1 MHKKGK
7 GKMNSGRAG
16 AFCALGMAVC
26 AQAVAVPSDSG
37 ADVSEEVAFQHAFI
51 RNLGL
56 APDEEEEV
64 WARNA
69 HPDAQWYP
77 TACLGLFIHWGI
89 SSVTGWGDLSWG
101 MIKPAP
107 GQPKE
112 CLERWG
118 LPSPAR
124 NVPPNEYWRQAER
137 FDASR
142 FDPDRILAAAK
153 RAGFTYAILTA
164 KHHDGFCLWPS
175 SVGGFSTGNWLGGRD
190 LVGEFVAACRR
201 QGLKVGLYY
210 SPPDWRFDRDYM
222 TFSRD
227 PGDPDVGC
235 DWEPRKPLEMTDG
248 QRARLREYNRI
259 QIEEL
264 LTRYGK
270 IDMMWFD
277 GMGSTCISVKR
288 MRELQPSLI
297 INDRGRS
304 HGDFLTQDSE
314 CRFPRSRRP
323 MSLWWEYIHTLCD
336 GGWGWRYHE
345 SYKPLAWLVAQ
356 AAMARSW
363 NGNFVANVAPDG
375 HGALP
380 EAYYKLMEGMA
391 AWMRENGRSIVGTRG
406 TDLWPERCNVPVTRR
421 DDTLYFHYDW
431 LQCGE
436 IACEGVAEPL
446 SAEARGR
453 PVPYEWKGGRLRIR
467 LPYDRVDNLTTVV
480 EVRLRGDGD

>member
-1 MHKKGK
+1 
-7 GKMNSGRAG
+7 MNSGRAG
-16 AFCALGMAVC
+16 AFCALKMAFCALGMAVG

-51 RNLGL
+51 KNLGL

-153 RAGFTYAILTA
+153 RAGFTYAILTT

-235 DWEPRKPLEMTDG
+235 DWEPRKPLKMTDE

-345 SYKPLAWLVAQ
+345 NYKPLAWLIAQ

-375 HGALP
+375 HGVLP
-380 EAYYKLMEGMA
+380 EAYDKLMEGMA

-446 SAEARGR
+446 SVEARGR

-480 EVRLRGDGD
+480 EVRLKGDGD